1 MPPIIAPIAT
11 AGAALFTAG
20 APISLAAGTAG
31 FGLAGGAAFVG
42 ASAAITVGLNVA
54 LLAGTTALQF
64 ALTPKAPK
72 AIGSQSS
79 TQSAQDLKQAV
90 KSTIAPERIALGTVQ
105 SSGVVFMEES
115 KNPHYYAGYIL
126 ACHEC
131 EGLESLWVDN
141 QRVYVDSNGDA
152 TSTPFFD
159 GSNVFLSASFRN
171 GTADQQRD
179 PIITAN
185 AADFSRTYGTA
196 YRQRGLTCVVIKAK
210 HGDGDH
216 QDIWGTSSFL
226 PQVQYRFKGAKE
238 YDPRDPY
245 QDLDDETSYRWSDNA
260 ALCAAY
266 YLTYPWASRPRFA
279 EKSSMDWTR
288 IAHAA
293 DICDRWRSLADGT
306 RERDFTVNKVVQST
320 ENPVTVI
327 QGLLAAMNAVP
338 VIHQGKWF
346 PKPFDAKEEPVGTLH
361 DGLVVG
367 NLSLRT
373 ERPGHEVINSVRANF
388 ISPERAYTPQET
400 PAYVDSTAL
409 AADGNIPREASLPLP
424 FTEGNERA
432 QRLARMAI
440 KENRLGR
447 ALSAE
452 VDIACRSWQVG
463 DVIRVDLETLPE
475 MNGTFRITRRTW
487 LRNGTAFGL
496 TLEEWDASI
505 GDWNAVSD
513 AQAFELDED
522 LAA

>member
-1 MPPIIAPIAT
+1 MPQIIPAVAA

-20 APISLAAGTAG
+20 APISLAAGTIG
-31 FGLAGGAAFVG
+31 FGVAGGTAAVFG
-42 ASAAITVGLNVA
+42 GLALNVA

-105 SSGVVFMEES
+105 SSGIIFFEES
-115 KNPHYYAGYIL
+115 KNPHYYGGYIL
-126 ACHEC
+126 ANHKCH
-131 EGLESLWVDN
+131 GLESLYVNN
-141 QRVYVDSNGDA
+141 QRVFVDGNGDA
-152 TSTPFFD
+152 TSVPFFD
-159 GSNVFLSASFRN
+159 GANTFLKVSFRD
-171 GTADQQRD
+171 GDTDQARD
-179 PIITAN
+179 SIITAN
-185 AADFSRTYGTA
+185 AADFSRTYDA
-196 YRQRGLTCVVIKAK
+196 NFRQRGLTTIVIKAK
-210 HGDGDH
+210 HGAEDH

-226 PQVQYRFKGAKE
+226 PQVQYRFKGALI
-238 YDPRDPY
+238 YDPRNPLHDLNDP
-245 QDLDDETSYRWSDNA
+245 DSWEWTDNA

-266 YLTYPWASRPRFA
+266 YLTFPWASRPRFA
-279 EKSSMDWTR
+279 QPSSMDWPR
-288 IAHAA
+288 IGHAA
-293 DICDRWRSLADGT
+293 DNCDRWRSLADGS
-306 RERDFTVNKVVQST
+306 RERDFTVNKIVQST

-327 QGLLAAMNAVP
+327 QGLMAAMSAVP
-338 VIHQGKWF
+338 VIYQGKWF
-346 PKPFDAKEEPVGTLH
+346 PKPFDAKQEPVGTLH

-388 ISPERAYTPQET
+388 VSPERAYTPAET
-400 PAYVDSTAL
+400 PAYIDTVAL
-409 AADGNIPREASLPLP
+409 AADGGIPREASLPLP

-447 ALSAE
+447 ALTCE
-452 VDIACRSWQVG
+452 VDLECRPWKIG
-463 DVIRVDLETLPE
+463 DVIRVSMEKLPE
-475 MNGTFRITRRTW
+475 LDGVYRITRRTW
-487 LRNGTAFGL
+487 LRNGTAFAL

-505 GDWNAVSD
+505 GDWNAAND
-513 AQAFELDED
+513 AQPFTLAED

>member
-1 MPPIIAPIAT
+1 MPQVIPAIAA
-11 AGAALFTAG
+11 AGAAFFTAG
-20 APISLAAGTAG
+20 APISLAAGTVG
-31 FGLAGGAAFVG
+31 FGLAGGASFIA
-42 ASAAITVGLNVA
+42 ASTAITLGLNVA

-90 KSTIAPERIALGTVQ
+90 KSTIAPERIALGAVQ
-105 SSGVVFMEES
+105 SSGVIFFEES

-126 ACHEC
+126 ASHAC

-141 QRVYVDSNGDA
+141 QRVYVDSDGDA
-152 TSTPFFD
+152 TSTPFYD
-159 GSNVFLSASFRN
+159 GSTVFLQASFRN
-171 GTADQQRD
+171 GAADQARD
-179 PIITAN
+179 PIITDN
-185 AADFSRTYGTA
+185 AADFAKTYDTNF
-196 YRQRGLTCVVIKAK
+196 RQRGLTTFVIKAR
-210 HGDGDH
+210 HGAADH

-226 PQVQYRFKGAKE
+226 PQVQARFKGALV
-238 YDPRDPY
+238 YDPRNPFH
-245 QDLDDETSYRWSDNA
+245 DLNDNSTWAWTDNA
-260 ALCAAY
+260 ALCSAY
-266 YLTYPWASRPRFA
+266 YLTFPWASRPRFA
-279 EKSSMDWTR
+279 QPSSMDWTR
-288 IAHAA
+288 IGHAA

-327 QGLLAAMNAVP
+327 QGLMASMNAVP
-338 VIHQGKWF
+338 VIYQGKWF
-346 PKPFDAKEEPVGTLH
+346 PKPFDAKQEPIGTLH

-373 ERPGHEVINSVRANF
+373 ERPGHEVINSARANF
-388 ISPERAYTPQET
+388 VSPERAYTPQET
-400 PAYVDSTAL
+400 PAYIDTVAL
-409 AADGNIPREASLPLP
+409 AADGGIPREASLPLP

-432 QRLARMAI
+432 QRLTRMAV

-447 ALSAE
+447 ALTCE
-452 VDIACRSWQVG
+452 VDIECRPWRVG
-463 DVIRVDLETLPE
+463 EVICVDLEALPE
-475 MNGTFRITRRTW
+475 MNGTYRITRRTW

-505 GDWNAVSD
+505 GDWNAAND
-513 AQAFELDED
+513 AQPFELDED